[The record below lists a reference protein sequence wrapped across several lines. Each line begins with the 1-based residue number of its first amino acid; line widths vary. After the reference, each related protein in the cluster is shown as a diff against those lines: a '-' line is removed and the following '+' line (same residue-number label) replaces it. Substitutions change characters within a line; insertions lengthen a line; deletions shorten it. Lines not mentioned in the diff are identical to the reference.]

1 MMKNWHKV
9 SLVYRV
15 YQSKPFSSPESVKTV
30 RWEVCV
36 YGGKDY
42 PFSSPI
48 RKGSP
53 MGGLCL
59 WWEGLTI

>member
-36 YGGKDY
+36 YGWKDFWKDRFEFRVKY
-42 PFSSPI
+42 SRSDG
-48 RKGSP
+48 R
-53 MGGLCL
+53 
-59 WWEGLTI
+59 